1 MSYFYVLD
9 YDEDEVE
16 EARTKL
22 EVNAQMY
29 GIVALKAV
37 ARVKFNHSC
46 NKIIFGGGCGNRK
59 INNTTTGTVSIEL
72 LRGPP
77 TNVVPIKCLIEN
89 LSNTGSFAWTPSL
102 GLEADVSRYGLRIV
116 DTATGQYQYSTQFG
130 ISNDAVHPPSSSSS
144 VAPTTSQAAS
154 QATEGQVQVPTTSAE
169 QTVATSIAAVANITT
184 TSSAIVQSTAV
195 ANSLVV
201 IATTHVPIPL
211 PVSSG
216 SGIPQ
221 TMTVLQPS
229 KNMTVPASLQTSK
242 TAGPT
247 RVTAS
252 ASASFVSSSLS
263 GTGSP
268 IAEATGPSAPS
279 SGARKAFAGS
289 LLAGL
294 GAMAAFVL

>member
-1 MSYFYVLD
+1 S
-9 YDEDEVE
+9 
-16 EARTKL
+16 
-22 EVNAQMY
+22 
-29 GIVALKAV
+29 
-37 ARVKFNHSC
+37 
-46 NKIIFGGGCGNRK
+46 
-59 INNTTTGTVSIEL
+59 TTTGTVNIEL

-77 TNVVPIKCLIEN
+77 TNVVPIDCLIEN
-89 LSNTGSFAWTPSL
+89 LSNTGRFVWTPSPS
-102 GLEADVSRYGLRIV
+102 LEADVSRYGLRIV

-144 VAPTTSQAAS
+144 SSSSSSVAPTTSPAAS
-154 QATEGQVQVPTTSAE
+154 QATDSQVQVNATSAE
-169 QTVATSIAAVANITT
+169 QTV
-184 TSSAIVQSTAV
+184 TA
-195 ANSLVV
+195 S
-201 IATTHVPIPL
+201 L

-221 TMTVLQPS
+221 ILNVLQPS
-229 KNMTVPASLQTSK
+229 KNMTVPASLQTSPASLQTPK

-252 ASASFVSSSLS
+252 ASASLVSSSLS

-279 SGARKAFAGS
+279 SGAGKAFAGL